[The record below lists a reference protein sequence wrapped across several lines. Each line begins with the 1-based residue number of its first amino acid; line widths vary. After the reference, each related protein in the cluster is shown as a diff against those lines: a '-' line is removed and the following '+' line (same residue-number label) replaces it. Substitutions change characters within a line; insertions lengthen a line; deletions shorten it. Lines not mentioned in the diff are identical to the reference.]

1 MLICNNRQD
10 GISKTKQCLCFP
22 AIRVFLLLMTG
33 ATFILFFFFFGG
45 GGFSSSLH
53 SMTLCFLQLIYSSKS

>member
-33 ATFILFFFFFGG
+33 ATFILFFFFAGEGDFPPRYI
-45 GGFSSSLH
+45 L
-53 SMTLCFLQLIYSSKS
+53 